1 MKNETKAPVEM
12 REGRDM
18 RIFAL
23 DIGGTRLKYG
33 MFTLGE
39 TGELVECSDGEV
51 DSFAKEGAS
60 ALMAQVFS
68 VCDAQ
73 DFDLLGVS
81 SAGMIGR
88 DGSVVYANENIPEY
102 TGYPLSRVLTE
113 RYGVPVYAQNDIASG
128 AIAEAT
134 KARRDFYY
142 LSLGTG
148 VGGIMVKDGM
158 PLVGENGIAGQIGYL
173 PSLDGTD
180 CIDRAAST
188 SALCRRGG
196 DARALFDAAS
206 TGDDTAKEIL
216 SAWAREVM
224 HVLSLIVGFYD
235 PACIVIGG
243 GISRQGERLLSALLR
258 EEEVLPLP
266 YRGKFRLEVAA
277 RGGRSGVLGAA
288 VYALRRWNEESG
300 RSDVRGKKMP

>member
-1 MKNETKAPVEM
+1 MKNETKAPAGT
-12 REGRDM
+12 REGCDM

-33 MFTLGE
+33 MFTLDASGE
-39 TGELVECSDGEV
+39 IVERSDGEV
-51 DSFAKEGAS
+51 DSFAKEGAA

-88 DGSVVYANENIPEY
+88 DGSVVYANENIPDY
-102 TGYPLSRVLTE
+102 TGYPLSRVLAE
-113 RYGVPVYAQNDIASG
+113 RYGVPVYAENDIAAG
-128 AIAEAT
+128 AIAEVT
-134 KARRDFYY
+134 DKRRDFYY

-158 PLVGENGIAGQIGYL
+158 PLVGEHGIAGQIGYL

-196 DARALFDAAS
+196 DTRALFDTAA
-206 TGDDTAKEIL
+206 TEDAAREIL
-216 SAWAREVM
+216 SAWAKEVM
-224 HVLSLIVGFYD
+224 HVLSLVVGFYD

-288 VYALRRWNEESG
+288 VYALWRWREEVG
-300 RSDVRGKKMP
+300 R

>member
-1 MKNETKAPVEM
+1 M

-51 DSFAKEGAS
+51 DSFAKEGAA

-68 VCDAQ
+68 VCDMQ

-88 DGSVVYANENIPEY
+88 DGSVTYANENIPDY
-102 TGYPLSRVLTE
+102 TGYPLSHVLAE
-113 RYGVPVYAQNDIASG
+113 RYGVPVYAENDIAAG
-128 AIAEAT
+128 AIAEVT
-134 KARRDFYY
+134 DERRDFYY

-173 PSLDGTD
+173 PSLDGAG

-196 DARALFDAAS
+196 DTRALFDAAAA
-206 TGDDTAKEIL
+206 GENGAREVL
-216 SAWAREVM
+216 SAWAKEVM

-235 PACIVIGG
+235 PECIVIGG

-288 VYALRRWNEESG
+288 VYALRRRNEES
-300 RSDVRGKKMP
+300 